1 MDFFCLIAA
10 GVFSLLTCLIH
21 LFVGGRFIARPLL
34 DATDL
39 RRFPKVTA
47 YYAWHLVTVMLLAMS
62 CGFSLA
68 AAVPGQRTLVSFW
81 RSLLGGASI
90 LNFGM
95 MLYFKQKPTRL
106 IQWVFF
112 VPITILAVLALMG

>member
-1 MDFFCLIAA
+1 MNFFFLVVA
-10 GVFSLLTCLIH
+10 GVFSLFTCLIH

-34 DATDL
+34 DADDL
-39 RRFPKVTA
+39 RRLPKVTA

-62 CGFSLA
+62 CGFFLA
-68 AAVPGQRTLVSFW
+68 AAVPGQRILVIV
-81 RSLLGGASI
+81 LAIIAGGASI

>member
-1 MDFFCLIAA
+1 LAIIA
-10 GVFSLLTCLIH
+10 
-21 LFVGGRFIARPLL
+21 
-34 DATDL
+34 
-39 RRFPKVTA
+39 
-47 YYAWHLVTVMLLAMS
+47 
-62 CGFSLA
+62 
-68 AAVPGQRTLVSFW
+68 
-81 RSLLGGASI
+81 GGASI